1 METKLLKTTVVGSY
15 SLPKWLEIVRD
26 LHKQGKITDDELEEA
41 HDNAVKSCIKDQ
53 ELAGVDVIT
62 DGELRR
68 ETMVYFFTKRIYG
81 FKNDGKMKPIG
92 NLDPS
97 IQMPDPIVFDKV
109 KRIGSIGVAK
119 HWKFLKEH
127 TYKETKVTIT
137 GPQMLAKRSTNEY
150 YKDEKE
156 LIKDLAEILRE
167 EIIEVVSAGCKLIQI
182 DEPVWV
188 GYPEDLPWLIEIFN
202 QMIDGIDAKFCLHIC
217 YGNYQLKRLFK
228 GQYADLFPALLDVNS
243 HQLSLEFAVNNAE
256 PLELFKKYGTRDKEI
271 VVGVIDVK
279 DPNVE
284 TPEMVAQR
292 IRRVFDVI
300 PPEKVWL
307 SPDCGMKFM
316 PRNRAFAKL
325 CAMTQGAEIVRSE
338 ISN

>member
-1 METKLLKTTVVGSY
+1 MNLPILPTTVVGSY
-15 SLPKWLEIVRD
+15 SLPKWLELARE
-26 LHKQGKITDDELEEA
+26 LYNQGKLTDEEIEEA

-81 FKNDGKMKPIG
+81 FKTNGKMKPIG

-97 IQMPDPIVFDKV
+97 IQMPDPIIFDKV

-119 HWKFLKEH
+119 HWIFLAQH
-127 TYKETKVTIT
+127 TNKETKVTIT
-137 GPQMLAKRSTNEY
+137 GPQMLAKRATNEF
-150 YKDEKE
+150 YKDEFE
-156 LIKDLAEILRE
+156 LIQDLADILRE
-167 EIIEVVSAGCKLIQI
+167 EIIEVVNAGCKLIQI

-188 GYPEDLPWLIEIFN
+188 GYPEDLPKLIRIFN
-202 QMIDGIDAKFCLHIC
+202 KMIEGINAKFCLHIC

-228 GQYADLFPALLDVNS
+228 GQYSDLFPALLDVNAD
-243 HQLSLEFAVNNAE
+243 QLSLEFAVNNAE
-256 PLELFKKYGTRDKEI
+256 PLDLFKKYGTRGKEI

-279 DPNVE
+279 DPNIE
-284 TPEMVAQR
+284 TPEIVASR
-292 IRRVFDVI
+292 IRHVLDI
-300 PPEKVWL
+300 LEPEKVWL

-325 CAMTQGAEIVRSE
+325 KAMVEGAKIIREEIKG
-338 ISN
+338 